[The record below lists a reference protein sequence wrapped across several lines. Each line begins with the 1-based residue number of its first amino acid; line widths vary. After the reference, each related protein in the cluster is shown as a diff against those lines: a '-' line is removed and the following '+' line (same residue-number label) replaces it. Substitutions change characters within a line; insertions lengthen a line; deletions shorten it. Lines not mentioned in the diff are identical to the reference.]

1 MTLGASR
8 TAAQRDQRDRSEQ
21 QSAERDRSKS
31 SAGPDTAGEEVMP
44 NDSDS
49 RPELVDATHYDFDR
63 LERAITGLVSQQR
76 TLLAENEMLRQKL
89 GDRDTEVER
98 LESELRAAIE
108 RRKSALERI
117 DALIDEL
124 DRLDARL
131 DDAMATWVEPS
142 GDAQPESGDLGQ

>member
-8 TAAQRDQRDRSEQ
+8 TAAQRDERNRSEQ
-21 QSAERDRSKS
+21 QSAERKRSDQS
-31 SAGPDTAGEEVMP
+31 SAGPDGRGSEEALGA
-44 NDSDS
+44 DD

-89 GDRDTEVER
+89 GDRDAEVER
-98 LESELRAAIE
+98 LENELRAAIG
-108 RRKSALERI
+108 RRKNALERI

-131 DDAMATWVEPS
+131 DDAMANWVEQP
-142 GDAQPESGDLGQ
+142 GDAPPEPGDVSQ